1 MLSIKTD
8 SQNIK
13 FFHFIVFVSVESEI
27 FKDTIGDTEKT
38 ETIEQKQN
46 LQLRMPIYMTEPLI
60 RTNHAHY
67 SPRSEFLNSKNKF

>member
-46 LQLRMPIYMTEPLI
+46 L
-60 RTNHAHY
+60 
-67 SPRSEFLNSKNKF
+67 